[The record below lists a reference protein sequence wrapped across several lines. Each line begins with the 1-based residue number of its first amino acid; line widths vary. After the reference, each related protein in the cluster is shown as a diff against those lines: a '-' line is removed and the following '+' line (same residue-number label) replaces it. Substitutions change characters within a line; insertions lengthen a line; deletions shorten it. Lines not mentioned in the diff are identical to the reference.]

1 MRQLK
6 GKVKE
11 TKKEKRE
18 RKADNLKNKD
28 KVWTVV
34 LPVILTIS
42 VIIIAYV
49 LLSTKALW
57 FKLLFYGQGEIISV
71 NIFIYTQDFMFSYR
85 DESLSLS

>member
-49 LLSTKALW
+49 LLSTKAL
-57 FKLLFYGQGEIISV
+57 
-71 NIFIYTQDFMFSYR
+71 
-85 DESLSLS
+85 